1 MLKLSKSLKKAK
13 LNRSESKDNVHRH
26 DGKRVKRHD
35 DVLFILSIH
44 LKMTRLRDFR
54 ILLYDVFFTFCQF
67 YVCVNDIVDKIL
79 QIFGQQ
85 SENHISPSNKT
96 QICLICQ
103 FLKFKIWLLMN
114 FIRKLSNCSVLAFV
128 SRFFFYSTIRG
139 FKDYYWITILE
150 FTICFYILF

>member
-1 MLKLSKSLKKAK
+1 MLKLSKALKKAK
-13 LNRSESKDNVHRH
+13 HNRSESKDNVHRH

-35 DVLFILSIH
+35 DFLFILSIH

-67 YVCVNDIVDKIL
+67 YVCVNDIVDKLL

-85 SENHISPSNKT
+85 SENHISSSNRT
-96 QICLICQ
+96 QNRLICQ

-114 FIRKLSNCSVLAFV
+114 FIKKPSNRSVLAFV
-128 SRFFFYSTIRG
+128 SRFFSSLLLGALKIT
-139 FKDYYWITILE
+139 YWNL
-150 FTICFYILF
+150 LFVLTTRIVL